1 MVVEAV
7 GAMEVLMVVS
17 MPVRSHFGSSH
28 FGSSHW
34 LRFWMRLSYLDI
46 LQRPPSVKQHG
57 FRILGKYAVISAYEN
72 S

>member
-1 MVVEAV
+1 MAVAMVVEAV
-7 GAMEVLMVVS
+7 GAMVVLMVVS

-28 FGSSHW
+28 W
-34 LRFWMRLSYLDI
+34 LRFWMRLSDLDI

-57 FRILGKYAVISAYEN
+57 VRILGKYAVISAYEN